1 VGYWRVEVARLYCPI
16 NGETFSRGKGMD
28 DKRIAFLAS
37 TSEEA
42 QSAFAD
48 LVKRYQNIPA
58 DEADAIVALGGDGF
72 MLRVMHDYKD
82 ANKPIYGMNRGSV
95 GFMMNAYTPDDLP
108 ARLARAEPVTLRPLV
123 MTTITMSGKKEEAI
137 AINDVSL
144 FREIQ
149 QAAKIKITVD
159 DIVRLEELICDGI
172 LLCTPAGSTA
182 YNLSAHGPIVPIASD
197 VLCLTPISAFRPR
210 RWRGAILPNNA
221 RVKFEILEG
230 QKRPVSAC
238 ADAYEVRNVASVEV
252 SLDTSTNLTMLFDPE
267 HDLEERILSEQF
279 AS

>member
-1 VGYWRVEVARLYCPI
+1 MGYWRVEVARLYCPI

-48 LVKRYQNIPA
+48 LVKRYKNIPA

-252 SLDTSTNLTMLFDPE
+252 SLDKSTNLTMLFDPE

>member
-1 VGYWRVEVARLYCPI
+1 
-16 NGETFSRGKGMD
+16 
-28 DKRIAFLAS
+28 
-37 TSEEA
+37 
-42 QSAFAD
+42 
-48 LVKRYQNIPA
+48 
-58 DEADAIVALGGDGF
+58 
-72 MLRVMHDYKD
+72 
-82 ANKPIYGMNRGSV
+82 
-95 GFMMNAYTPDDLP
+95 
-108 ARLARAEPVTLRPLV
+108 
-123 MTTITMSGKKEEAI
+123 MSGKKEEAI

-221 RVKFEILEG
+221 RVTFEILEG

>member
-1 VGYWRVEVARLYCPI
+1 
-16 NGETFSRGKGMD
+16 MD

-48 LVKRYQNIPA
+48 LVTRYQNIPA

-82 ANKPIYGMNRGSV
+82 TNKPIYGMNRGSV

-108 ARLARAEPVTLRPLV
+108 DRLARAEPVTLRPLV
-123 MTTITMSGKKEEAI
+123 MSTMTMSGEKEEAI

-159 DIVRLEELICDGI
+159 DIIRLEELICDGI

-279 AS
+279 SS

>member
-1 VGYWRVEVARLYCPI
+1 
-16 NGETFSRGKGMD
+16 
-28 DKRIAFLAS
+28 
-37 TSEEA
+37 
-42 QSAFAD
+42 
-48 LVKRYQNIPA
+48 
-58 DEADAIVALGGDGF
+58 
-72 MLRVMHDYKD
+72 
-82 ANKPIYGMNRGSV
+82 
-95 GFMMNAYTPDDLP
+95 
-108 ARLARAEPVTLRPLV
+108 

>member
-1 VGYWRVEVARLYCPI
+1 MGYWRVEVARLYCPI

>member
-1 VGYWRVEVARLYCPI
+1 
-16 NGETFSRGKGMD
+16 MD
-28 DKRIAFLAS
+28 DNRIAFLAS
-37 TSEEA
+37 TSDEA
-42 QSAFAD
+42 QSAFVD
-48 LVKRYQNIPA
+48 LVKRYQNSPA
-58 DEADAIVALGGDGF
+58 NEADAIVALGGDGF
-72 MLRVMHDYKD
+72 MLRVLHDYKD

-108 ARLARAEPVTLRPLV
+108 TRLARAEPVTLRPLV
-123 MTTITMSGKKEEAI
+123 MTTTTMSGEKEEAI

-159 DIVRLEELICDGI
+159 DIIRLEELICDGI

-210 RWRGAILPNNA
+210 RWRGAILPNSA

-230 QKRPVSAC
+230 EKRPVSAC
-238 ADAYEVRNVASVEV
+238 ADAYEVRNVSSVEV